1 MTRFCFARGVAAIGL
16 LAAVNAFA
24 QQYPLVAEGTP
35 SAKIQMNP
43 RPSAPEFRAA
53 VELQDYIKKISR
65 ATVPRSTYPAVYY
78 RTVDSAEFTEILPV
92 TLEYGQPLMPKAMRE
107 KLSAAESDEA
117 FYIKTAGQRIFIVG
131 KEPIGV
137 LYGVYTFLEKYLG
150 VRWFHPGADGEYCP
164 TSKNISLAEIDDFQE
179 PSIPG
184 RHINCWVKSVEPWTM
199 EEVRVWQARNKLQF
213 GSFYQYNDRSRDELD
228 FYNCGNR
235 LLGGGGHSTFES
247 AVPKKLFESHPEYF
261 PLKGGKRVCEERSQR
276 CLANPDVQQRVVE
289 YALEMAAYGATF
301 SISFH
306 DSTFECWCQC
316 PECLRMGTYK
326 GKFTV
331 SNLAHRFTSEVADH
345 VLKRNPQ
352 ARLNVNCY
360 SVFRDLP
367 TDPRIRYDERVNA
380 TYCPH
385 QRCYVHGLDDPKK
398 ECNVKFF
405 KELVDWQRKI
415 PKIGI
420 FDYYAYAQSPYAP
433 MEYTLAKDI
442 KLYRKMKLDHWIDD
456 CTNKEYPAM
465 HANWQFHY
473 VAAKMLWDASLDVD
487 QLLLAAH
494 DQYYGAAADPM
505 KKYQALRREL
515 WESATGHAAYGGP
528 KRIAYCLADPGAEKR
543 MTGYLGEAVELAG
556 NDAVLKRRI
565 AADQAYLSQ
574 FWVKEAEEIR
584 KRRAGQND
592 IPVREREGKI
602 TVDGVLDEEAWR
614 KAPLVTG
621 FLTANHDAPIEETRV
636 KVLYDQANW
645 YIGVEALTEH
655 AWSALQAQ
663 MKERD
668 SEIWKDD
675 SLEIFI
681 MPPDA
686 DYYHWVINSIGTF
699 YDAKVRTVAFDSKA
713 EIKTSVLKDRY
724 LIEARIPTEPMGA
737 RITDGQTWRMHVYRA
752 CGNLQPPKTNEGSS
766 LDGTAPHEQTLF
778 RRAVIGQSVI
788 NNGQFAELVAT
799 PEESKGITSDK
810 FPACWGGNQAK
821 LIPSKTNRNRIEL
834 TDCLYTGMNIPLS
847 EKGQAITGEIT
858 LSGKGNLTV
867 WASTCIRKPDDKR
880 AFGHEIKHETSP
892 YELTEKP
899 ASHRFKVDLEPYET
913 GYLYFRVS
921 GKALIDCISATRTEL

>member
-1 MTRFCFARGVAAIGL
+1 MRTHIERAILFGLLVAA
-16 LAAVNAFA
+16 NAFA
-24 QQYPLVAEGTP
+24 KEYPLVTEGNP

-53 VELQDYIKKISR
+53 AELQDYIKKISR

-78 RTVDSAEFTEILPV
+78 RTVDGAAFTEILPV
-92 TLEYGQPLMPKAMRE
+92 TLEYGQRLMPEAMCG
-107 KLSAAESDEA
+107 KLSGAASDEA
-117 FYIKTAGQRIFIVG
+117 FYIKTDGSRILIVG
-131 KEPIGV
+131 KKPIGV

-150 VRWFHPGADGEYCP
+150 VRWFHPGDDGEYCP
-164 TSKNISLAEIDDFQE
+164 TSKNITLAEIDDFQE

-213 GSFYQYNDRSRDELD
+213 GSFYQYSNKSREDLD
-228 FYNCGNR
+228 FFECGNQ
-235 LLGGGGHSTFES
+235 LLGGGGHSTFET
-247 AVPKKLFESHPEYF
+247 AVPKKLFETHPEYF
-261 PLKGGKRVCEERSQR
+261 PLKDGKRVCEERSQR
-276 CLANPDVQQRVVE
+276 CLANPDVQKRVVE

-316 PECLRMGTYK
+316 PECMKMGTYK

-331 SNLAHRFTSEVADH
+331 SNLAHRFTSQIAEQ
-345 VLKRNPQ
+345 VLKRNPH
-352 ARLNVNCY
+352 ALLNVNIY

-367 TDPRIRYDERVNA
+367 TDPRIRYDERVEA

-385 QRCYVHGLDDPKK
+385 QRCYVHRLDDPKS
-398 ECNVKFF
+398 ECNINFF
-405 KELVDWQRKI
+405 KEFTAWQKEV

-433 MEYTLAKDI
+433 MEYTLAEDI

-473 VAAKMLWDASLDVD
+473 VAAKMLWDASLDVNR
-487 QLLLAAH
+487 LLLAAC
-494 DQYYGAAADPM
+494 DQYYGNAAEPM

-515 WESATGHAAYGGP
+515 WESAAGHAAYGGP

-543 MTGYLGEAVELAG
+543 ITGYLDEAAACAG

-565 AADQAYLSQ
+565 ATDRAYLSQ
-574 FWVKEAEEIR
+574 FWVKEAGEIR
-584 KRRAGQND
+584 KRKAGQND
-592 IPVREREGKI
+592 IPVREHEGKI
-602 TVDGVLDEEAWR
+602 MVDGVLDEEDWR

-621 FLTANHDAPIEETRV
+621 FVTTNGDAPIEETRV
-636 KVLYDQANW
+636 KVLYDPANW
-645 YIGVEALTEH
+645 YIGLEALTEH
-655 AWSALQAQ
+655 AWSALKAQ
-663 MKERD
+663 VKEHD
-668 SEIWKDD
+668 GEVWKDD

-686 DYYHWVINSIGTF
+686 DYHHWVINSIGTF

-724 LIEARIPTEPMGA
+724 IIEARIPAEPMGT
-737 RITDGQTWRMHVYRA
+737 RITDGQTWRMHFYRA
-752 CGNLQPPKTNEGSS
+752 CCNLQPPKTGEGSS

-778 RRAVIGQSVI
+778 RRAVIGKSVI
-788 NNGQFAELVAT
+788 NNGQFAEIVDT
-799 PEESKGITSDK
+799 PGKSKGITSEK
-810 FPACWGGNQAK
+810 FPAGWGGNQAK
-821 LIPSKTNRNRIEL
+821 WIPSKINKNQIEL

-847 EKGQAITGEIT
+847 GQGHSISGEIT
-858 LSGKGNLTV
+858 LSGSGKLLV
-867 WASTCIRKPDDKR
+867 WASTCIRKPGDKR
-880 AFGHEIKHETSP
+880 GFGHEIKHEAGT
-892 YELTEKP
+892 YDITGKP
-899 ASHRFKVDLEPYET
+899 AAHRFKFDLAPYET
-913 GYLYFRVS
+913 GSLYFRVR

>member
-1 MTRFCFARGVAAIGL
+1 MKTHMDKAVLFGLLVAA
-16 LAAVNAFA
+16 NAFA
-24 QQYPLVAEGTP
+24 KEYPLVTEGNP

-53 VELQDYIKKISR
+53 AELQDYIKKISR

-78 RTVDSAEFTEILPV
+78 RTVDGAAFTEILPV
-92 TLEYGQPLMPKAMRE
+92 TLEYGQRLMPEAMYG
-107 KLSAAESDEA
+107 KLSGAASDEA
-117 FYIKTAGQRIFIVG
+117 FYIKTDGSRIFIVG
-131 KEPIGV
+131 KKPIGV

-150 VRWFHPGADGEYCP
+150 VRWFHPGDDGEYCP
-164 TSKNISLAEIDDFQE
+164 ASKNITLAEIDDFQE

-213 GSFYQYNDRSRDELD
+213 GSFYQYNDKSREDLD
-228 FYNCGNR
+228 FFECGNQ

-247 AVPKKLFESHPEYF
+247 AVPKKLFETHPEYF
-261 PLKGGKRVCEERSQR
+261 PLKDGKRVCEERSQR
-276 CLANPDVQQRVVE
+276 CLANPDVQKRVVE
-289 YALEMAAYGATF
+289 YAVEMAAYGATF

-316 PECLRMGTYK
+316 PECMKMGTYK

-331 SNLAHRFTSEVADH
+331 SNLAHRFTSQIADQ
-345 VLKRNPQ
+345 VLKRNPH
-352 ARLNVNCY
+352 ALLNVNIY

-367 TDPRIRYDERVNA
+367 TDPRIRYDERVEA

-385 QRCYVHGLDDPKK
+385 QRCYVHRLDDPKS

-405 KELVDWQRKI
+405 KEFIAWQKKV

-433 MEYTLAKDI
+433 MEYTLAEDI

-473 VAAKMLWDASLDVD
+473 VAAKMLWDASLDAD
-487 QLLLAAH
+487 RLLLAAQ
-494 DQYYGAAADPM
+494 DQYYGAAAEPM

-543 MTGYLGEAVELAG
+543 AIGYLDEADACAG
-556 NDAVLKRRI
+556 NDAVLKRRL
-565 AADQAYLSQ
+565 ATDRAYLSQ
-574 FWVKEAEEIR
+574 FWVKEAGEIR
-584 KRRAGQND
+584 KRKAGQND
-592 IPVREREGKI
+592 IPVREHEGKI
-602 TVDGVLDEEAWR
+602 TVDGVLDEEDWR

-621 FLTANHDAPIEETRV
+621 FVTANGDAPIEETRV

-655 AWSALQAQ
+655 AWSALKAQ
-663 MKERD
+663 VKERD
-668 SEIWKDD
+668 GEVWKDD

-686 DYYHWVINSIGTF
+686 DYHHWVINSIGTF
-699 YDAKVRTVAFDSKA
+699 YDAKVRTAAFDSKA
-713 EIKTSVLKDRY
+713 EIKTSVRKDRY
-724 LIEARIPTEPMGA
+724 LIEARIPAEPMGT
-737 RITDGQTWRMHVYRA
+737 RIADGQTWRMHVYRA
-752 CGNLQPPKTNEGSS
+752 CCNLQPPKTSEGSS

-778 RRAVIGQSVI
+778 RRAVIGKNVI
-788 NNGQFAELVAT
+788 NNGQFAEIVDA
-799 PEESKGITSDK
+799 PGKSKGIASEK
-810 FPACWGGNQAK
+810 FPAGWGGNQAR
-821 LIPSKTNRNRIEL
+821 LIPSKNNKNQVEL

-847 EKGQAITGEIT
+847 GQGQAINGEIT
-858 LSGKGNLTV
+858 LSGSGKLWV

-880 AFGHEIKHETSP
+880 GFGHELKHEAGP
-892 YELTEKP
+892 YDITEKP
-899 ASHRFKVDLEPYET
+899 AAHRFKFDLAPYET
-913 GYLYFRVS
+913 GSLYFRVR
-921 GKALIDCISATRTEL
+921 GKALIDSISATRTGL